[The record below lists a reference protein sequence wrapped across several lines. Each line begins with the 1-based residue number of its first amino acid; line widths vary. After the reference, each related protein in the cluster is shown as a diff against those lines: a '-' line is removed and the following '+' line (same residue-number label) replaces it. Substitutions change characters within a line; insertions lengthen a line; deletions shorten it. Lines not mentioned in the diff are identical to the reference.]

1 MGKGYEVEFDQE
13 YEGLRY
19 VGITTDLG
27 HRCGYVGV
35 DSTHPLFGFEY
46 NSKLPKELLP
56 LWEEIKNKPAGKRSS
71 IEIFCCDPDNPKVGI
86 LFDVHGGITYT
97 GSSND
102 KYPVESDKELWFFGF
117 DCNHADDQYDRK
129 SQEYVEA
136 ECISLAEQLI
146 KINKGEK

>member
-1 MGKGYEVEFDQE
+1 MAKRYEVEFDQE

-19 VGITTDLG
+19 VGIITAMG

-35 DSTHPLFGFEY
+35 DSTHPLFGFEHY
-46 NSKLPKELLP
+46 NNLPKELLP
-56 LWEEIKNKPAGKRSS
+56 LWEEIKNEPAEKRSS
-71 IEIFCCDPDNPKVGI
+71 IEIFCCDPDNPKVRV
-86 LFDVHGGITYT
+86 LFDVHGGITYS
-97 GSSND
+97 GSSKN

-117 DCNHADDQYDRK
+117 DCNHAEDQFDRK

-146 KINKGEK
+146 KTNGGR

>member
-1 MGKGYEVEFDQE
+1 MDKEYEVEFDQE
-13 YEGLRY
+13 YKGLRY
-19 VGITTDLG
+19 VGINTVLG

-56 LWEEIKNKPAGKRSS
+56 LWEEIKNKHFGKRG
-71 IEIFCCDPDNPKVGI
+71 ILNLFCCDIDEVGI
-86 LFDVHGGITYT
+86 LFDVHEGITYT

-117 DCNHADDQYDRK
+117 ACNRADDQYDRK
-129 SQEYVEA
+129 SQKYVEA

-146 KINKGEK
+146 KINEGL